1 MNNIMGKGIYIH
13 IPFCVQKC
21 IYCDFLSAPAGD
33 DIKEAYT
40 EALIRQIRNTAG
52 KDERRQ
58 DITSVFFGGGT
69 PSVMPY
75 GCIASIMGA
84 VRAYF
89 NILPDAE
96 ITIECNPKT
105 VDEQKLMEYRECG
118 INRISFGLQSADNNE
133 LKMLG
138 RIHTYEDFVESYIMA
153 RRAGFDNINVDIMSA
168 IPGQNEESLKN
179 TFEKVTALTPE
190 HISVYSLILEEGTYL
205 ADNIEKYPAVPDED
219 EDRKMYHMTKDFLA
233 KCGYG
238 RYEISNYSRKG
249 CECRHNLLYWN
260 RGEYFGFGCSAASL
274 VGNKRYSVIRSLKD
288 YIASDTDVSKL
299 YENVE
304 ELSIK
309 DEIEEFMF
317 LGFRKMEGIDVNE
330 FRKRFGMDIES
341 VYENEIRQ
349 NIEKGLLVRRG
360 SNLLLTEL
368 GLDVCNTVMSD
379 FILTV

>member
-1 MNNIMGKGIYIH
+1 MNNILGKGIYIH

-40 EALIRQIRNTAG
+40 EALIRQVRNTAG

-84 VRAYF
+84 VREYF

-138 RIHTYEDFVESYIMA
+138 RIHTYEDFVESYTMA
-153 RRAGFDNINVDIMSA
+153 RGAGFDNINVYIMSS
-168 IPGQNEESLKN
+168 IP
-179 TFEKVTALTPE
+179 
-190 HISVYSLILEEGTYL
+190 
-205 ADNIEKYPAVPDED
+205 
-219 EDRKMYHMTKDFLA
+219 
-233 KCGYG
+233 
-238 RYEISNYSRKG
+238 
-249 CECRHNLLYWN
+249 
-260 RGEYFGFGCSAASL
+260 
-274 VGNKRYSVIRSLKD
+274 
-288 YIASDTDVSKL
+288 
-299 YENVE
+299 
-304 ELSIK
+304 
-309 DEIEEFMF
+309 
-317 LGFRKMEGIDVNE
+317 
-330 FRKRFGMDIES
+330 
-341 VYENEIRQ
+341 
-349 NIEKGLLVRRG
+349 
-360 SNLLLTEL
+360 
-368 GLDVCNTVMSD
+368 
-379 FILTV
+379 